1 MVKQRVSTMFC
12 TTGAEFQFWAKSA
25 ILPQN
30 ANSPF
35 LFSVFCFLFSVFC
48 FLFSVFCFLFS
59 VFCFLFSVFCLY
71 ESNLLLS
78 DGALIS

>member
-1 MVKQRVSTMFC
+1 QNITMVKQRVSTMFC

-35 LFSVFCFLFSVFC
+35 IKGEKAGQPKYDAANSGID
-48 FLFSVFCFLFS
+48 
-59 VFCFLFSVFCLY
+59 LY
-71 ESNLLLS
+71 QS
-78 DGALIS
+78 